1 MSVHRLRRLI
11 DGTSR
16 IRQDWMPIALQRTSA
31 SLRRLNQRCNFQH
44 FSLLIFW
51 IDAIAPKLFEFS
63 SVDLEAAAF
72 TSCHRKSALRHPE
85 MMPLLISSIVRGV
98 NCWTIRVQGAPVA
111 LYADG
116 TFRSMSESYLTIIPC
131 RPLGWPHAQLVHAPR
146 PRPRRRLQGSR
157 RLVEERGPRRSVKH
171 RFGGSPFSICLRT
184 LRPGAVRR
192 AAGTR
197 PGSRYKLLR
206 WAQYYSGR
214 QVL

>member
-1 MSVHRLRRLI
+1 MPSHRSSLNSHHSTWGRRLYKLSQEI
-11 DGTSR
+11 GLDETSR
-16 IRQDWMPIALQRTSA
+16 D
-31 SLRRLNQRCNFQH
+31 
-44 FSLLIFW
+44 
-51 IDAIAPKLFEFS
+51 
-63 SVDLEAAAF
+63 
-72 TSCHRKSALRHPE
+72 
-85 MMPLLISSIVRGV
+85 MPLLISSIVRGV

-146 PRPRRRLQGSR
+146 PRPR
-157 RLVEERGPRRSVKH
+157 PRPRQSVKH

-197 PGSRYKLLR
+197 PGSRYKLPR